1 LLRVEPWPLRG
12 RPRSTRPTHDHP
24 DQEHRTM
31 TAEIRDPVS
40 RVRQTFQIDG
50 ESLVV
55 DNWLEPGGALPA
67 HYHPR
72 QEERWSVLE
81 GQVRFRHGDEERVI
95 GPQDGEIV
103 VAPGDVHA
111 VTSSGDREAHLRC
124 YVTPPLRL
132 QQLLEEAAAAAQQG
146 LFTQRGRPR
155 GLRGARW
162 AAGFLKRYRDDI
174 VFLSPPA
181 IVQRLLIALLA
192 RDT

>member
-1 LLRVEPWPLRG
+1 MTTR
-12 RPRSTRPTHDHP
+12 RPA
-24 DQEHRTM
+24 QEDYRM
-31 TAEIRDPVS
+31 AAEIRDPVS
-40 RVRQTFQIDG
+40 RVRQTFRTEG

-81 GQVRFRHGDEERVI
+81 GEVRFRHGDGERVI

-111 VTSSGDREAHLRC
+111 LTSSSDRDAHLRC

-132 QQLLEEAAAAAQQG
+132 RQFLEEAAAAGQQG
-146 LFTQRGRPR
+146 LFTRKGRPR
-155 GLRGARW
+155 GVRGARW
-162 AAGFLKRYRDDI
+162 AARFLKRYRDET
-174 VFLSPPA
+174 VFISPPP
-181 IVQRLLIALLA
+181 IVQRLLIALFAPTLGA
-192 RDT
+192 RGYARVRR